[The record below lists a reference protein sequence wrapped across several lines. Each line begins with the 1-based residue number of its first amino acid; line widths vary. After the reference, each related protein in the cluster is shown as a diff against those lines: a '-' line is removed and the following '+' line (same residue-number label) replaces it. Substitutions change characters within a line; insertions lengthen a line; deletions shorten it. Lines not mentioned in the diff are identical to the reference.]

1 MRKIQKNKEIEKK
14 NNIPLTLD
22 WKVKLKTNK
31 TLIKRL
37 RKKNIKL
44 KTNKTLM

>member
-14 NNIPLTLD
+14 NNTPLTLD

-37 RKKNIKL
+37 RKKKI
-44 KTNKTLM
+44 

>member
-14 NNIPLTLD
+14 KNIPLTLD

-37 RKKNIKL
+37 RKKKYKIK
-44 KTNKTLM
+44 NQ